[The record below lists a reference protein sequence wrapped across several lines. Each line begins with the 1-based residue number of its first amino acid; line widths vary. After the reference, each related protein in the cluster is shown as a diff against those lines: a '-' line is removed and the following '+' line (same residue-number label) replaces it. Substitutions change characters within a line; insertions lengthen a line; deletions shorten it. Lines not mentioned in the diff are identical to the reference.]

1 MLIYHNHKSNVLY
14 WLKRI
19 SHNTSNVFV
28 TNYRRRYFRLYQ
40 ESDEGATGGE
50 TWVHILKRNGL
61 GVNSR
66 TAPLHSPTKHVHSV
80 VWRRILC
87 VLHQYIVLQSVFQR
101 ITAISIMYLCIILII
116 PVYVKGYH
124 RTMWQMYLYFCIC
137 CMLYFV
143 FIYLFNINSYTRDT
157 KLCEFLLVVIDN
169 QFLRKSYLVKF
180 LKYRPF
186 LKSQTDPQE

>member
-1 MLIYHNHKSNVLY
+1 MPAIPYCLMNTIKQKYLLIYHNHKSNVLY
-14 WLKRI
+14 GLKRI

-61 GVNSR
+61 GVKSR

-87 VLHQYIVLQSVFQR
+87 VLHQYIVLQSVFPR
-101 ITAISIMYLCIILII
+101 IAAIISIMYLCIILIL
-116 PVYVKGYH
+116 PVYVKDYH

-143 FIYLFNINSYTRDT
+143 SYIC
-157 KLCEFLLVVIDN
+157 LI
-169 QFLRKSYLVKF
+169 
-180 LKYRPF
+180 
-186 LKSQTDPQE
+186 